1 MRTGGCTVQQ
11 ALTCEAL
18 NVVKQAVILAKRR
31 GHAQVTPLHVASTML
46 SPPTGLLRTACLQSH
61 SHPLQCKA
69 LELCFNVALNRL
81 PASNS
86 TPPILTPSS
95 HHHHHQSHPS
105 ISNAL
110 VAAFKRAQAHQ
121 RRGSIENQQQP
132 LLAVKIELEQLI
144 ISILDDPSVSRVM
157 KEARFSSTQVKT
169 KVEQA
174 ISIDI
179 ACSTKSKHNTT
190 TASNNN
196 SEDNNNTT
204 LLGGATTTSGR
215 AREEDVVAVIN
226 ELAEMKKRSL
236 VVVGEC
242 VGNVECVVEAAIGR
256 VEKKEV
262 PECLKEVKF
271 INLSISS
278 FRDRSRIEVDEK
290 VLELKSLIRSNYC
303 IGKGVILYVGD
314 IKWSIDYRENYY
326 YHSSNQRRGYYCPV
340 EHMIMELGKLVYGN
354 YDQQIHQPKGGG
366 VNVWIMGIATF
377 QTYMRCK
384 TGNPSLETLLAIHPL
399 TIPTGSFRLSLITD
413 SDIIQSQSLEEK
425 KQEIVLDEEKE
436 LNCCGECS
444 AKFEI
449 EARSLQNYSNN
460 NSESTTSST
469 PLPAWLQQYKNEQ
482 KAMGENDQTKCVT
495 VRELYKKWNSI
506 CNSIHKINSNNN
518 NSISCSEKSLSFSCI
533 LPNSSSSASGFSYD
547 HHQHHNSNNH
557 YDFLR
562 NTQKEKL
569 QDDHHGHFYEGN
581 VEPKTLMVLSSN
593 YNNNSNHGSTPS
605 SGSSG
610 SDVVLEGEYVSRFKE
625 LNSEN
630 FKRLCN
636 ALEKK
641 VPWQKNVVG
650 DIASAVLQCRSGM
663 GRRKGKIGHGDFK
676 EETWLL
682 FQGNDLRGKE
692 KVAEELARV
701 IFGSATSNLVSI
713 TLSSFSSTRSG
724 DSTEDNCRNK
734 RSRDEQ
740 SCSYI
745 ERFAEAVSINP
756 HRVFLVEDVEQA
768 DYSSQMGFKRAI
780 EGGRITNSDGQQ
792 VSLADAIVILSCE
805 SFSARS
811 RACSPPIKKQQENEQ
826 EQEQNKEEKEKDHEQ
841 KHEEEETAPCLALDL
856 NISIDDDEDRT
867 ANDQSID
874 DVGLLDSVDRRIIFQ
889 IQEL

>member
-11 ALTCEAL
+11 ALTSEAL
-18 NVVKQAVILAKRR
+18 SVVKQAVLLAKRR

-46 SPPTGLLRTACLQSH
+46 APPTGLLRTACLQSH

-86 TPPILTPSS
+86 TPMLSP
-95 HHHHHQSHPS
+95 HHSQQHPS

-157 KEARFSSTQVKT
+157 REARFSSTQVKT

-174 ISIDI
+174 ISIEM
-179 ACSTKSKHNTT
+179 ACSTKSKTT
-190 TASNNN
+190 SNNN
-196 SEDNNNTT
+196 NSTPQT
-204 LLGGATTTSGR
+204 SLVTSGR
-215 AREEDVVAVIN
+215 AREEDVVVVIN
-226 ELAEMKKRSL
+226 ELAEMKKRSV
-236 VVVGEC
+236 VVVGES
-242 VGNVECVVEAAIGR
+242 VGSVECVVEEAIGR
-256 VEKKEV
+256 IEKREV
-262 PECLKEVKF
+262 GEGLKEVKF

-278 FRDRSRIEVDEK
+278 FRDRSRVEVDEK
-290 VLELKSLIRSNYC
+290 VMELKSLIRSC
-303 IGKGVILYVGD
+303 LGKGVILYVGD
-314 IKWSIDYRENYY
+314 IKWTIDYRENYNS
-326 YHSSNQRRGYYCPV
+326 SSNQITRGYYCPV

-354 YDQQIHQPKGGG
+354 YVGDVHHHHHHQQQQKGF
-366 VNVWIMGIATF
+366 VWIMGIATF

-399 TIPTGSFRLSLITD
+399 TIPTGTLRLSLITD
-413 SDIIQSQSLEEK
+413 SDIQSQGLDENKKEIELEEE
-425 KQEIVLDEEKE
+425 KQ

-444 AKFEI
+444 AKFEK

-460 NSESTTSST
+460 NSESTTSLT

-482 KAMGENDQTKCVT
+482 KAMGENDQKCVT
-495 VRELYKKWNSI
+495 VGELYKKWNSI
-506 CNSIHKINSNNN
+506 CNSIHKNSNNN
-518 NSISCSEKSLSFSCI
+518 NIISCSQKSLSFSCI
-533 LPNSSSSASGFSYD
+533 IPNSSSSASGFSYD
-547 HHQHHNSNNH
+547 HHHHHNNNDH
-557 YDFLR
+557 YNFLR
-562 NTQKEKL
+562 YTHKEKH
-569 QDDHHGHFYEGN
+569 QDHFYEGN
-581 VEPKTLMVLSSN
+581 VEPKQLMLLSSN
-593 YNNNSNHGSTPS
+593 NNHGSTPS
-605 SGSSG
+605 SASSG

-630 FKRLCN
+630 FKSLCN

-641 VPWQKNVVG
+641 VPWQKNVVA

-663 GRRKGKIGHGDFK
+663 GRRKGKMGHGDLK

-682 FQGNDLRGKE
+682 FQGNDVGGKE

-713 TLSSFSSTRSG
+713 TLSSFSSTRSA
-724 DSTEDNCRNK
+724 DSTEDCRNK

-768 DYSSQMGFKRAI
+768 DYCSQMGFKRAI
-780 EGGRITNSDGQQ
+780 EGGRITNSNGQQ
-792 VSLADAIVILSCE
+792 VPLADAIVILSCE

-811 RACSPPIKKQQENEQ
+811 RACSPPFKKQEENDQHKDIQQNQKKEQQQ
-826 EQEQNKEEKEKDHEQ
+826 EQE
-841 KHEEEETAPCLALDL
+841 HEEEETAPCLALDL
-856 NISIDDDEDRT
+856 NISIDDDHRA
-867 ANDQSID
+867 ANDESID

>member
-18 NVVKQAVILAKRR
+18 SVVKQAVNLAKRR
-31 GHAQVTPLHVASTML
+31 GHAQVTPLHVATTML

-86 TPPILTPSS
+86 TPILSP
-95 HHHHHQSHPS
+95 HHQSQQQQHPS

-110 VAAFKRAQAHQ
+110 VAAFKRAQANQ

-157 KEARFSSTQVKT
+157 REARFSSTQVKT

-174 ISIDI
+174 ISIELSSQSC
-179 ACSTKSKHNTT
+179 ATNSK
-190 TASNNN
+190 SNNN
-196 SEDNNNTT
+196 NNNDTV
-204 LLGGATTTSGR
+204 LGATVEKQPSSLVSGR

-226 ELAEMKKRSL
+226 ELAERKKRSV
-236 VVVGEC
+236 VVVGES
-242 VGNVECVVEAAIGR
+242 VGSVEAVVEEAIGR
-256 VEKKEV
+256 IEKKEV
-262 PECLKEVKF
+262 QESLKEVKF

-278 FRDRSRIEVDEK
+278 FRDRTRVEVDEK
-290 VLELKSLIRSNYC
+290 VMELKSLIRSSC
-303 IGKGVILYVGD
+303 CMGKGVILYVGD
-314 IKWSIDYRENYY
+314 IKWTIDYREN
-326 YHSSNQRRGYYCPV
+326 QITRGYYCPV
-340 EHMIMELGKLVYGN
+340 EHMIIELGKLAYGN
-354 YDQQIHQPKGGG
+354 YVGDHQKGI
-366 VNVWIMGIATF
+366 VWIMGIATF

-399 TIPTGSFRLSLITD
+399 TIPTGSLRLSLITTD
-413 SDIIQSQSLEEK
+413 HSDIQSQSLDENKKEIELDGEK
-425 KQEIVLDEEKE
+425 QLS
-436 LNCCGECS
+436 CCGECS

-460 NSESTTSST
+460 NSESTNSSS

-482 KAMGENDQTKCVT
+482 KAMGENDQKCVT

-506 CNSIHKINSNNN
+506 CNSIHKNSNNN
-518 NSISCSEKSLSFSCI
+518 NNIISCSEKSLSFSCI

-547 HHQHHNSNNH
+547 HHHHNNNNH
-557 YDFLR
+557 YNFLR
-562 NTQKEKL
+562 YTHKEKL
-569 QDDHHGHFYEGN
+569 QDQFYEGN
-581 VEPKTLMVLSSN
+581 MEPKQLMVLSSN
-593 YNNNSNHGSTPS
+593 NNHGSTPS
-605 SGSSG
+605 SASSG

-630 FKRLCN
+630 FKSLCN

-641 VPWQKNVVG
+641 VPWQKNVVA

-663 GRRKGKIGHGDFK
+663 GRRKGKMGHGDLK

-682 FQGNDLRGKE
+682 FQGNDLGGKE

-701 IFGSATSNLVSI
+701 IFGSATSNFVSI
-713 TLSSFSSTRSG
+713 TLSSFSSTRSA
-724 DSTEDNCRNK
+724 DSTEDCRNK

-768 DYSSQMGFKRAI
+768 DYRSQMGFKRAI
-780 EGGRITNSDGQQ
+780 EGGRITNSNGQQ
-792 VSLADAIVILSCE
+792 VPLADAIVILSCE

-811 RACSPPIKKQQENEQ
+811 RACSPPNKKQKESDQHKDIQQDQKQKQEQ
-826 EQEQNKEEKEKDHEQ
+826 EQEREEK
-841 KHEEEETAPCLALDL
+841 ETAPCLALDL
-856 NISIDDDEDRT
+856 NISIDDDDDDDRA

>member
-413 SDIIQSQSLEEK
+413 S
-425 KQEIVLDEEKE
+425 
-436 LNCCGECS
+436 
-444 AKFEI
+444 
-449 EARSLQNYSNN
+449 
-460 NSESTTSST
+460 
-469 PLPAWLQQYKNEQ
+469 
-482 KAMGENDQTKCVT
+482 
-495 VRELYKKWNSI
+495 
-506 CNSIHKINSNNN
+506 
-518 NSISCSEKSLSFSCI
+518 
-533 LPNSSSSASGFSYD
+533 
-547 HHQHHNSNNH
+547 
-557 YDFLR
+557 
-562 NTQKEKL
+562 
-569 QDDHHGHFYEGN
+569 
-581 VEPKTLMVLSSN
+581 N

-811 RACSPPIKKQQENEQ
+811 RACSPPIEKQQENEQ